1 MLMYSCGV
9 QIARQEFQK
18 LSSRIL
24 SLSHAPKDTEVATG
38 VNVVVQSESMLGS
51 RCNTE

>member
-1 MLMYSCGV
+1 MLMYFYSV
-9 QIARQEFQK
+9 QIARQECKK

-24 SLSHAPKDTEVATG
+24 SLTHAPKDTEVAIG

-51 RCNTE
+51 RGNTE

>member
-1 MLMYSCGV
+1 MCSCGV

-24 SLSHAPKDTEVATG
+24 SLSPAPKDTEVATG
-38 VNVVVQSESMLGS
+38 LTVVVQSEHALGS
-51 RCNTE
+51 RGNTE

>member
-1 MLMYSCGV
+1 MLVCSCGV

-24 SLSHAPKDTEVATG
+24 PLTHAPKDTEVAIG

-51 RCNTE
+51 RGNTE

>member
-1 MLMYSCGV
+1 MYSCGV

-38 VNVVVQSESMLGS
+38 VNVVVQSEHALGS
-51 RCNTE
+51 RSNSE